1 MGLANNV
8 QLDSIEPWFDR
19 VYPDDV
25 GALRKVI
32 YVHFFP
38 PGKEVVLTS
47 MSDCYMLLI
56 ETIHCSLSME
66 VCIPTK
72 IGQSS
77 DELIGN
83 SISAETT
90 ARK

>member
-32 YVHFFP
+32 YVHLSP

-56 ETIHCSLSME
+56 
-66 VCIPTK
+66 
-72 IGQSS
+72 
-77 DELIGN
+77 
-83 SISAETT
+83 
-90 ARK
+90 